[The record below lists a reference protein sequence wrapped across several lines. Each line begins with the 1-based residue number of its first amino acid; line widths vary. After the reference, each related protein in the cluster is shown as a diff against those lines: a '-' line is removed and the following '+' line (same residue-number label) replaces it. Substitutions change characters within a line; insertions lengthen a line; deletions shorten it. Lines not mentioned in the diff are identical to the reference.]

1 MAIIRGKIALRTDTV
16 VSSKDEQRDAC
27 FDVVVLLN
35 VNMFLKTQVMLL
47 FIMRFL
53 EWSCWPFYLE

>member
-47 FIMRFL
+47 FITRFL